1 MRDNAVHYALISKW
15 KNLGF
20 LLVSTDMFAMEI
32 CLSQTSPNDDA
43 YSVSRVRIL
52 VAGKCKISTATLT
65 PYTHLIINETSL
77 VVTSV

>member
-1 MRDNAVHYALISKW
+1 
-15 KNLGF
+15 
-20 LLVSTDMFAMEI
+20 MFAMEI
-32 CLSQTSPNDDA
+32 CLSQTSANDDA